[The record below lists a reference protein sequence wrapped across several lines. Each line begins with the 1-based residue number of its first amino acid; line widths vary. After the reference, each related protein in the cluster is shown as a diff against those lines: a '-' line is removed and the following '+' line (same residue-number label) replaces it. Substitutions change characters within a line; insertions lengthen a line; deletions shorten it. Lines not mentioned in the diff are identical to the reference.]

1 MGYDHNDP
9 SLRTG
14 EGGLTVW
21 ALQKMLQQK
30 MYMN

>member
-21 ALQKMLQQK
+21 TLQEVLQKK
-30 MYMN
+30 KYE